1 MMNATICFSFLILAF
16 GQILSGQPEVTS
28 WDILK
33 QGLDDKNPDVRKQA
47 VTAAGSI
54 GLNPEALKL
63 VEHGLRDDDPTV
75 RQVGAATLGQMK
87 ATASIPALKAALDDP
102 YAEVVYV
109 AARALWEMGD
119 RSGESVLQ
127 DVLLRT
133 QKQSSTGLVEG
144 QVRDAKAKLRDK
156 KGLAKMGVNEASGA
170 LLGPFSLGVIAIEDA
185 LKDSGAP
192 GRALAAT
199 LLAQKCDSKNIE
211 VLETSMRNE
220 KNPSVKAAVAKSLAR
235 CGNKDDIPRL
245 EANLSS
251 GNPALKFMSAAAIIK
266 LTLQ

>member
-1 MMNATICFSFLILAF
+1 MNVTAWVCFLLLAL
-16 GQILSGQPEVTS
+16 GKLLSAQPDVTA

-33 QGLDDKNPDVRKQA
+33 QGIDDKNPDVRKQA
-47 VTAAGSI
+47 VTAIGSI
-54 GLNPEALKL
+54 GLNPDAVKL

-75 RQVGAATLGQMK
+75 RQTGAAMLAQMK
-87 ATASIPALKAALDDP
+87 SKSSIPALKAALDDP
-102 YAEVVYV
+102 YAEVEYT
-109 AARALWEMGD
+109 AAKALWELGD

-127 DVLLRT
+127 DVLLRQ
-133 QKQSSTGLVEG
+133 QKTSSTGFVEG

-156 KGLAKMGVNEASGA
+156 KELARMGVNEASGA
-170 LLGPFSLGVIAIEDA
+170 LLGPFSMGVIAIENMM
-185 LKDSGAP
+185 KDTGAI
-192 GRALAAT
+192 GRAFAAT

-211 VLETSMRNE
+211 TLETALRNE
-220 KNPSVKAAVAKSLAR
+220 KNPSVKAAVSKALAQ

-245 EANLSS
+245 EANLSA